1 MAFNLILASYVSSVV
16 SVFEKTMSEVIILAT
31 LNNIVA
37 GMGGNTGIQTLTVFT
52 RGLAR
57 GDFQFTTYV
66 KALMKEATVGLTN
79 GIVTGVLAGL
89 LVYFWKDSAI
99 VGAIICISMILNSL
113 VASIVGSTVPILLK
127 KYNFDP
133 AAGSGVIVTMIT
145 DSFGFFS
152 FLGIATLVLRQFGHL

>member
-16 SVFEKTMSEVIILAT
+16 SLFEKTMSEVIILAT

-57 GDFQFTTYV
+57 GDFQYTTYF
-66 KALMKEATVGLTN
+66 KALMKEASVGLVN
-79 GIVTGVLAGL
+79 GIVTGVLAGF
-89 LVYFWKDSAI
+89 LVFYWKDSAI
-99 VGAIICISMILNSL
+99 VGGIICISMILNSL
-113 VASIVGSTVPILLK
+113 VASVVGSSVPVLLK
-127 KYNFDP
+127 RFNFDP

-152 FLGIATLVLRQFGHL
+152 FLGIATLGLSYFGHL